1 MHPDIT
7 KALVAERHADL
18 KVGMAASRRGPRRH
32 IPRWHVTWSRASVT
46 RGKSWVI
53 IISAT
58 K

>member
-7 KALVAERHADL
+7 KALVAERYADL
-18 KVGMAASRRGPRRH
+18 TAGVAASRRGPRRH
-32 IPRWHVTWSRASVT
+32 IPRWYISYSRSSEA

-58 K
+58 R

>member
-18 KVGMAASRRGPRRH
+18 LAGVAASRRGPRRH
-32 IPRWHVTWSRASVT
+32 IPHWHVSWSQASVT
-46 RGKSWVI
+46 RGRSWVI

-58 K
+58 R